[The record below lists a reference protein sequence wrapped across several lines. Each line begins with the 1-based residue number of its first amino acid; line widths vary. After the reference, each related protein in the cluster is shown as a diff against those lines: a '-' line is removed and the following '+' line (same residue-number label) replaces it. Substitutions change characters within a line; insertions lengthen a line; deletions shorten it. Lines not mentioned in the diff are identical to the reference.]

1 MIAEQ
6 LDLVLQLAIPS
17 GVMVIKTDQ
26 DLSNISAAQA
36 EEVCM
41 YDKLLICGQPRGGT
55 TWVFNTFSKYD
66 TRIKYKTA
74 FDYVIGN
81 ESLDKTNN
89 IGKLV
94 RHVANKKHFVSKLHA
109 RHFDNNAAMEYVELF
124 DERMLLLRR
133 DLFNSSLSLAI
144 STIKNEWGVK
154 YQLSEDSVNINCKTL
169 HQSITAQWQ
178 GIRYLRYS
186 HDTIKYTQRYWLEDL
201 KSDNELWY
209 NVTGT
214 QLPDT
219 SELNSRTVSMFES
232 YRSPN
237 KKTTAGNYEQC
248 VKWYQEFEPTLSPIS
263 GLQVQDGMIYEI

>member
-1 MIAEQ
+1 MF
-6 LDLVLQLAIPS
+6 S
-17 GVMVIKTDQ
+17 
-26 DLSNISAAQA
+26 ISAEQA
-36 EEVCM
+36 EEVFM

-66 TRIKYKTA
+66 TRLQYNTA
-74 FDYVIGN
+74 WDYEIGN
-81 ESLDKTNN
+81 ETLDKTND
-89 IGKLV
+89 IDKLL
-94 RHVANKKHFVSKLHA
+94 RAVANKKHFVSKLHA
-109 RHFDNNAAMEYVELF
+109 RHFDNTRAMEYVDLF

-144 STIKNEWGVK
+144 STVKNEWGVK
-154 YQLSEDSVNINCKTL
+154 YQLSEDSVNIECKTL
-169 HQSITAQWQ
+169 HQAITAQWQ

-186 HDTIKYTQRYWLEDL
+186 QDKICYTQRYWLEDL

-214 QLPDT
+214 QIPDIN
-219 SELNSRTVSMFES
+219 ELNSKTMSMFKS

-248 VKWYQEFEPTLSPIS
+248 VKWYQELEPMLSPIA
-263 GLQVQDGMIYEI
+263 GLTVEDGVIHEI